1 MEFRLPWRGLVGAGL
16 LAWAVLVLANFVLR
30 EPPFYLA
37 LGRGC
42 AALLDGRILLWP
54 GWTLCARVAESI
66 AFLALASVPGYVLLR
81 RRLPE
86 LSPLASSAAA
96 IALGW
101 GLWMLSAEVFAIFH
115 LLYRWSLVAGWAL
128 TLAICALVPK
138 AAPLALEP
146 EPRWRSQPLWEKTA
160 WCLALALV
168 ILITGLT
175 FYHALVFPVTYWDSL
190 ILYVDYGE
198 QTYLAHGFPTL
209 VCLQVGLGLGAN
221 YPHLYP
227 LTAASMGTLWGHWQ
241 DAHAQFLSPF
251 AGLLACFLVYS
262 MAKRISGSRLVGM
275 LAVLAF
281 RSVPYATFYFIFAS
295 DYSIAMLLTALFLW
309 GMEIYIRSGRA
320 GGLETAALA
329 VAIAMHLN
337 YLMGILWLPL
347 LFAPWLRA
355 WQAGEPIAW
364 KTLLPRKALVVFAIA
379 AALGSVWYIRN
390 IIVTGNPVYAFFPS
404 IFGGKN
410 INLEVLES
418 CFQEWRRHGDGIGRY
433 GTTLGE
439 KLAGLPQFLLFDRN
453 YHWKYGPILTAFA
466 LPGILFTLRA
476 NRRILLGAL
485 MVFLSVWA
493 YHFVLGD
500 LYLYHTLMMLPAAVL
515 LGANLWS
522 EFRPI
527 WFRAGFALWLL
538 AAGGVCGLGPALV
551 GGKWMGFG
559 PLALELPSVVR
570 TDLRLAG
577 KKGTGDEWMPV
588 LRERFLLLTLGDAYR
603 MWQYMNAHVAP
614 ARVLTH
620 ENRHHYLS
628 REIELIGLDDCGL
641 TPLYDR
647 PFKEV
652 AAVLHQRGIEYYLRV
667 DKEDHHPITA
677 RLGVGANL
685 DEYFDLIHEE
695 GGEKL
700 YRLREEEASSLS
712 RRGEMNHFR

>member
-1 MEFRLPWRGLVGAGL
+1 MEFGFPWRGLLGPGL
-16 LAWAVLVLANFVLR
+16 LAWAILVLANCVLR

-37 LGRGC
+37 LGRGFS
-42 AALLDGRILLWP
+42 ALLDARILLWP

-86 LSPLASSAAA
+86 LSPLSSSAAA

-128 TLAICALVPK
+128 TLAICAFVPK
-138 AAPLALEP
+138 AAPVAREP
-146 EPRWRSQPLWEKTA
+146 EPGWRSQPLWEKTG
-160 WCLALALV
+160 WCLALALA
-168 ILITGLT
+168 ILMTGLT

-262 MAKRISGSRLVGM
+262 TAKRISESRLMAM

-295 DYSIAMLLTALFLW
+295 DYSVAMLLTALFLW
-309 GMEIYIRSGRA
+309 GLEIYIRSGRA

-347 LFAPWLRA
+347 IFAPWLRA

-390 IIVTGNPVYAFFPS
+390 IVVTGNPVYAFFPNL
-404 IFGGKN
+404 FGGKN

-439 KLAGLPQFLLFDRN
+439 KLAGLPRFLFFDRN

-466 LPGILFTLRA
+466 LPGVLFALRA
-476 NRRILLGAL
+476 NQRILLAAL
-485 MVFLSVWA
+485 AVFLSVWA

-527 WFRAGFALWLL
+527 WFRGGFALWLL
-538 AAGGVCGLGPALV
+538 AAGGVCGVGPALV

-559 PLALELPSVVR
+559 PLALELPSVTR

-577 KKGTGDEWMPV
+577 RAGTGDEWMPV
-588 LRERFLLLTLGDAYR
+588 FRERFLLLTLGDAYR
-603 MWQYMNAHVAP
+603 MWQYMNANIVP

-647 PFKEV
+647 PFEEV
-652 AAVLHQRGIEYYLRV
+652 AAALRQRGIEYYLRI

-685 DEYFDLIHEE
+685 DEYYDLIHEE

-700 YRLREEEASSLS
+700 YRLRK
-712 RRGEMNHFR
+712 

>member
-1 MEFRLPWRGLVGAGL
+1 MEFGFPWRGLLGAGL
-16 LAWAVLVLANFVLR
+16 LVWAIVVLVNFVLR

-37 LGRGC
+37 LGRGFS
-42 AALLDGRILLWP
+42 ALLDGRLLLWP
-54 GWTLCARVAESI
+54 GWTLFARIMESI

-86 LSPLASSAAA
+86 LSPLSSSAAA

-138 AAPLALEP
+138 ATPGAREP
-146 EPRWRSQPLWEKTA
+146 EPRWRSQSLWEKTA
-160 WCLALALV
+160 WSLALALA

-221 YPHLYP
+221 YPHLFP

-251 AGLLACFLVYS
+251 AGLLACFLLYS
-262 MAKRISGSRLVGM
+262 TARRVSGSRLGGM

-295 DYSIAMLLTALFLW
+295 DYSVAMLLTALFLW

-320 GGLETAALA
+320 GGLETAALT

-347 LFAPWLRA
+347 VFAPWLRA
-355 WQAGEPIAW
+355 WQAGEPIRW
-364 KTLLPRKALVVFAIA
+364 KTLLPRKAFVVFVLA

-390 IIVTGNPVYAFFPS
+390 IVVTGNPVYAFFPNL
-404 IFGGKN
+404 FGGKN

-418 CFQEWRRHGDGIGRY
+418 CFLEWRRHGDGIGRY

-439 KLAGLPQFLLFDRN
+439 KLAGLPRFLFFDRN

-466 LPGILFTLRA
+466 LPGILFTWRA
-476 NRRILLGAL
+476 KRRVLLAAL
-485 MVFLSVWA
+485 GVFLSVWA
-493 YHFVLGD
+493 YHFLLGD
-500 LYLYHTLMMLPAAVL
+500 LYLYHTLMMLPAAIV
-515 LGANLWS
+515 LGANLWK

-527 WFRAGFALWLL
+527 WFRTGLVLWLL
-538 AAGGVCGLGPALV
+538 AAGVACGVGPALV
-551 GGKWMGFG
+551 GGKWMSFG

-577 KKGTGDEWMPV
+577 RAGAGDEWMPGF
-588 LRERFLLLTLGDAYR
+588 RERFLHLTLGNAYR
-603 MWQYMNAHVAP
+603 MWQYMNAHIAP

-628 REIELIGLDDCGL
+628 RRIELVGLDDCGL

-647 PFKEV
+647 PFEEI
-652 AAVLHQRGIEYYLRV
+652 AAVLRQRGIEYYLRV
-667 DKEDHHPITA
+667 DKEAHHPITA

-685 DEYFDLIHEE
+685 EGYYDLVHEE

-700 YRLREEEASSLS
+700 YRLREEEASSAS
-712 RRGEMNHFR
+712 RRGEMYHFR